1 MVLVKNKSDTEAVAL
16 TTNKTA
22 PNTKELYRLMVEE
35 VGEKAYNL
43 VHRINIFAKY

>member
-22 PNTKELYRLMVEE
+22 PNTKELYGLMVEE
-35 VGEKAYNL
+35 WKKKHIIWYIA
-43 VHRINIFAKY
+43 